1 MPQQGD
7 SCLVSPKRL
16 SAVLWIVLLAC
27 CLPELVLQAADH
39 GLFGS
44 VRWRPLVYQNAGF
57 WAGLLRD
64 WQPNYPAQ
72 PFTMFVT
79 YAFLHAGFV
88 HLLGNMILLVVAGP
102 VVIARFGAGGFAMIY
117 AGSILGGALSFG
129 LLSTSASP
137 MIGASGALS
146 GLIGAVIAEHFSQG
160 YSPKRHFVMLCQIGG
175 LVVLNIVSWL
185 LEGGVLAW
193 QTHLGGCLVGLG
205 LGGLLLSIGKHRALQ
220 NTR

>member
-7 SCLVSPKRL
+7 SALVSPKRL

-27 CLPELVLQAADH
+27 CLPELVLQGVDH

-44 VRWRPLVYQNAGF
+44 ARWRPLVYQNAGF

-88 HLLGNMILLVVAGP
+88 HLLGNMILLVVVGP
-102 VVIARFGAGGFAMIY
+102 VVVARFGVRGFAMIY
-117 AGSILGGALSFG
+117 AGSMLGGALSFG
-129 LLSTSASP
+129 LLSASPSP

-160 YSPKRHFVMLCQIGG
+160 SSPKRYFVMLFQIGG
-175 LVVLNIVSWL
+175 LVVLNVVSWFM
-185 LEGGVLAW
+185 EGGILAW
-193 QTHLGGCLVGLG
+193 QTHLGGCLVGMVLSG
-205 LGGLLLSIGKHRALQ
+205 MLLWVNKHRASQ
-220 NTR
+220 SP